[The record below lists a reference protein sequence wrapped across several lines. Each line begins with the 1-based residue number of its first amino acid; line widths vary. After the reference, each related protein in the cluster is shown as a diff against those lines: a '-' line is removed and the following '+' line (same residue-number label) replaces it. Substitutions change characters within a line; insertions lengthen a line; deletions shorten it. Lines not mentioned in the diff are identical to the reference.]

1 MTAKQAAYRSREIRT
16 PSSETAGAAMPGW
29 TPLRRLAGVIA
40 IVALLAAGAAPAQ
53 ETLRIAHVSW
63 SSSRASAHVVAEALR
78 TRLGLDVT
86 LTQLSIDDAWA
97 AVAAGEQDVLLS
109 AWLPDT
115 HAPYL
120 ERHGDALRDLGPN
133 LDGTRT
139 GLAVPDIGSARQTD
153 AAGARGVTAADLT
166 AIPDLA
172 GRADRYGGVVVGID
186 PEAGVMRQAREA
198 LEAYGLDGWSVLA
211 TGSEAAMLERLS
223 AAVRRG
229 ERIVVTA
236 WVPLWANA
244 RWNLRFLDDPRGV
257 FGQEGA
263 IHTLVREGLEDDL
276 PEATAVLDAFSWT
289 PAAME
294 RVMVWMEDP
303 TTFPRD
309 AARRWLAANEDR
321 VDAWFE

>member
-1 MTAKQAAYRSREIRT
+1 MTMFGTRPSRT
-16 PSSETAGAAMPGW
+16 PVPGAA
-29 TPLRRLAGVIA
+29 TARRLGRIVA
-40 IVALLAAGAAPAQ
+40 IVAALAAGVAPAQ
-53 ETLRIAHVSW
+53 EALRIAHVSW
-63 SSSRASAHVVAEALR
+63 SSSRASAHVMAEALR
-78 TRLGLDVT
+78 ARLGLDVT
-86 LTQLSIDDAWA
+86 LTELSIDDAWA

-120 ERHGDALRDLGPN
+120 ERHGDDLHDLGPS
-133 LDGTRT
+133 LTGTRT

-153 AAGARGVTAADLT
+153 AAGARGATASDVT
-166 AIPDLA
+166 AIPDLV

-186 PEAGVMRQAREA
+186 AEAGVMRQTRDA
-198 LEAYGLDGWSVLA
+198 LETYGLDGWSLLE
-211 TGSEAAMLERLS
+211 TGSEAAMLERL
-223 AAVRRG
+223 ATAVRRG
-229 ERIVVTA
+229 EPIVVTA

-257 FGQEGA
+257 FGDEGA
-263 IHTLVREGLEDDL
+263 IHTLVRDGLADDL
-276 PEATAVLDAFSWT
+276 PEATAALDAFAWS
-289 PAAME
+289 PRAME

-309 AARRWLAANEDR
+309 AARRWLATNEDL